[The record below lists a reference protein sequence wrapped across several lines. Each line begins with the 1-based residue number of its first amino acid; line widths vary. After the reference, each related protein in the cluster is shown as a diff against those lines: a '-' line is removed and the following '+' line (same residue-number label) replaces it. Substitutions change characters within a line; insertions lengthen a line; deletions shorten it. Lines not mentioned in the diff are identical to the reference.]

1 MEQNNNLQRQS
12 QVEGMTQEELQKTQ
26 VLNLQEVEEAARYEK
41 RTSKKPAIIAG
52 IIGAF
57 LLLFGGSFQVIHS
70 YIAKQEEARMI
81 EKRTTAVEVKTE
93 TMVCSKTTVGNGN
106 GTDNVFTI
114 KYVLEDGKLIEFTKS
129 FSVTPT
135 PGNPKGTQGIAG
147 YLQAYKSFM
156 NPTTGYKV
164 SVVENDKGFVTTT
177 EVDLEKLSMDNL
189 NPQQQKHQ
197 STSVDYQFN
206 TSREQ
211 IETDMTTQGFTCK

>member
-1 MEQNNNLQRQS
+1 MEQNNNYERQS
-12 QVEGMTQEELQKTQ
+12 QIEGMTQEELQKTQ
-26 VLNLQEVEEAARYEK
+26 VLNLQEVEEAVRYEK

-52 IIGAF
+52 IIGVF
-57 LLLFGGSFQVIHS
+57 LLLLGGSYQVIHT
-70 YIAKQEEARMI
+70 YMAKQEEARMI
-81 EKRTTAVEVKTE
+81 EKRKTAVEVKTE
-93 TMVCSKTTVGNGN
+93 TMVCSRTTLGNAN

-114 KYVLEDGKLIEFTKS
+114 KYILEDGKLIEFTKS

-135 PGNPKGTQGIAG
+135 PGNPIGAQGIAG

-156 NPTTGYKV
+156 NPTNGYKI
-164 SVVENDKGFVTTT
+164 SVVENDKGFVTTV

-197 STSVDYQFN
+197 STSVEYQFN
-206 TSREQ
+206 TPREE